1 MYLVIG
7 EKPSVAQT
15 LAKVLGAGRKEDGYL
30 AGEGCLVSWCF
41 GHLAEYA
48 SPETYDERYGKWD
61 FNDLPIIPEKWELT
75 VAKDKKGQL
84 AVLKKLL
91 NRKDLSYVVNACD
104 AGREGELIFKHVY
117 DLSGSILPVKRLWIS
132 SMEDSAIR
140 EGFADLKDGSVYGN
154 ICEASVCRAKADW
167 LVGMNAT
174 RGYTTKYFKK
184 LAVGRVQ
191 TPTLAMLVERE
202 QRIRDFRKE
211 KYYAVHISR
220 DGIDAVTGRIDSR
233 EDAGK
238 IVEACQ
244 GMQAQVISAA
254 KEEKSTAPPKLY
266 DLTTLQRDAN
276 CIFGFTAKET
286 LEYLQSLYEKK
297 LATYPRTDS
306 QFLSDDMGQTAGKV
320 IEAVLHSGLF
330 GETIL
335 SGKEIPAADIG
346 RVLDSKKVS
355 DHHAIIPTEGIGKA
369 DLSVLPEEERK
380 ILLLISDRLLC
391 ATGEKHLYE
400 TVKAEFSCS
409 GNRFT
414 TTGKTVTHNGWKDFE
429 DMLKHACKTEAG
441 TDNGNMAD
449 GSMAGENRVSGDA
462 QREGKLPELTE
473 GQLFEHVQADISEHV
488 TSAPKH
494 YTEDQLL
501 LSMETAGKGE
511 FEGETEKKG
520 LGTPATRAG
529 IIEKL
534 VSSGYAERKGRQIL
548 PTTEGTKLIAVMPE
562 YLKSATMTAEWENG
576 LLRMERGE
584 LSGADFMQGITGLV
598 EKILE
603 GCRNIPESELY
614 RFHQKKSIGK
624 CPLCGAEVYEGK
636 KNFYCGNR
644 DCQFS
649 LWKENRYLSSMRKTV
664 DQKTAKELLKN
675 GRSRAKD
682 LYSAKKDQTF
692 EADILMEIEDGR
704 VNFSLEFP
712 PKKEE
717 KKQKGKKNKN

>member
-1 MYLVIG
+1 MYLVVG
-7 EKPSVAQT
+7 EKPSVAQA
-15 LAKVLGAGRKEDGYL
+15 LAKVLKAEKKEDGYL
-30 AGEGCLVSWCF
+30 VGEGCLVSWCF

-48 SPETYDERYGKWD
+48 SPETYDERYAKWD

-84 AVLKKLL
+84 AILKKLL
-91 NRKDLSYVVNACD
+91 RRKDIEYVVNACD

-117 DLSGSILPVKRLWIS
+117 DLSGSTLPIKRLWIS

-202 QRIRDFRKE
+202 QRIRDFQKE
-211 KYYAVHISR
+211 KYFAVHISC
-220 DGIDAVTGRIDSR
+220 GGVDAVTGRIDSR
-233 EDAGK
+233 EEAGK
-238 IVEACQ
+238 IIEACR
-244 GMQAQVISAA
+244 GMQAQAVSVV
-254 KEEKSTAPPKLY
+254 KEEKSVAPPKLY

-276 CIFGFTAKET
+276 RIFGFTAKET

-335 SGKEIPAADIG
+335 SGRKIPGPDIG

-355 DHHAIIPTEGIGKA
+355 DHHAVIPTVGIGKA
-369 DLSVLPEEERK
+369 DLLALPMEERK
-380 ILLLISDRLLC
+380 ILLLTANRLLC

-400 TVKAEFSCS
+400 TVKAELSCS
-409 GNRFT
+409 GNIFT
-414 TTGKTVTHNGWKDFE
+414 ATGKTVTHNGWKDFE

-441 TDNGNMAD
+441 TDNGNMAE
-449 GSMAGENRVSGDA
+449 GSMEEDVSSGDA
-462 QREGKLPELTE
+462 RKEGKLPELTE
-473 GQLFEHVQADISEHV
+473 GQVFENVQADISEHV

-534 VSSGYAERKGRQIL
+534 VSSGYAERKGRQLL
-548 PTTEGTKLIAVMPE
+548 PTVEGTELIAVMPE
-562 YLKSATMTAEWENG
+562 YLKSAVMTAEWEND

-584 LSGADFMQGITGLV
+584 LSSTDFMQGITGLV

-624 CPLCGAEVYEGK
+624 CPVCGAEVYEGK

-644 DCQFS
+644 ECQFS
-649 LWKENRYLSSMRKTV
+649 LWKENRYLSSMRKMV
-664 DQKTAKELLKN
+664 DQKMARELLKC

-692 EADILMEIEDGR
+692 EADILMRIEDGR

-717 KKQKGKKNKN
+717 KKQKGK

>member
-1 MYLVIG
+1 MFLVIA
-7 EKPSVAQT
+7 EKPSVAQA
-15 LAKVLGAGRKEDGYL
+15 LAKVLKAEKKEDGYL
-30 AGEGCLVSWCF
+30 AGEECLVSWCF

-48 SPETYDERYGKWD
+48 SPEAYDERYGKWD

-91 NRKDLSYVVNACD
+91 DRKDLSYVVNACD

-117 DLSGSILPVKRLWIS
+117 DLSGSTLPVKRLWIS

-174 RGYTTKYFKK
+174 RAYTTRYFKK

-211 KYYAVHISR
+211 KYYAVHIFC
-220 DGIDAVTGRIDSR
+220 GVVDAVTGRIDSW
-233 EDAGK
+233 EEAEK
-238 IVEACQ
+238 AAEACR
-244 GMQAQVISAA
+244 GGQAQVISVV
-254 KEEKSTAPPKLY
+254 KEEKSIAQPKLY

-276 CIFGFTAKET
+276 RILGFTAKET

-306 QFLSDDMGQTAGKV
+306 QYLSDDMGQTAGKV
-320 IEAVLHSGLF
+320 IEAVFHAGLF
-330 GETIL
+330 GEAVL
-335 SGKEIPAADIG
+335 SGREIPDPDIG

-355 DHHAIIPTEGIGKA
+355 DHHAIIPTAGIGKA
-369 DLSVLPEEERK
+369 DLSALPEEERK
-380 ILLLISDRLLC
+380 ILLLVSCRLLC

-400 TVKAEFSCS
+400 TVKAELSCN
-409 GNRFT
+409 GNSFT
-414 TTGKTVTHNGWKDFE
+414 ASGKTVTHNGWKDFE
-429 DMLKHACKTEAG
+429 DMLRHACKAE
-441 TDNGNMAD
+441 TDK
-449 GSMAGENRVSGDA
+449 STGEENVPPGDA
-462 QREGKLPELTE
+462 LGEGKLPELTE
-473 GQLFEHVQADISEHV
+473 GQVFENVQTDISGHV

-534 VSSGYAERKGRQIL
+534 VSSGYAERKGRQL
-548 PTTEGTKLIAVMPE
+548 FPTAEGTDLIAVMPE
-562 YLKSATMTAEWENG
+562 YLTSAAMTAEWENG

-584 LSGADFMQGITGLV
+584 LSGADFMRGITGLV

-603 GCRNIPESELY
+603 GCRGIPESERY
-614 RFHQKKSIGK
+614 RFHQKESIGK
-624 CPLCGAEVYEGK
+624 CPVCGAEVYEGK
-636 KNFYCGNR
+636 KNFYCG
-644 DCQFS
+644 DKECQFS
-649 LWKENRYLSSMRKTV
+649 LWKENRYLAGMKKTV
-664 DQKTAKELLKN
+664 DQKMARELLIT
-675 GRSRAKD
+675 GRSHAKD
-682 LYSAKKDQTF
+682 LYSAKKGGTF
-692 EADILMEIEDGR
+692 EADIVMKTEDGR

-717 KKQKGKKNKN
+717 KKQKGKKKRN

>member
-1 MYLVIG
+1 MFLVIG
-7 EKPSVAQT
+7 EKPSVSQA
-15 LAKVLGAGRKEDGYL
+15 LAKVLKAEKKEDGYL
-30 AGEGCLVSWCF
+30 VGEDCLVSWCF

-91 NRKDLSYVVNACD
+91 CRKDLSYVVNACD

-117 DLSGSILPVKRLWIS
+117 DLSGSTLPVKRLWIS

-174 RGYTTKYFKK
+174 RGYTTKYLKK

-191 TPTLAMLVERE
+191 TPTLAMIVERE
-202 QRIRDFRKE
+202 ERIRDFKKE
-211 KYYAVHISR
+211 KYFAVHISG
-220 DGIDAVTGRIDSR
+220 DEIDALTGRIDNR
-233 EDAGK
+233 KDAEKMLEECRG
-238 IVEACQ
+238 
-244 GMQAQVISAA
+244 GQAQVVSVA
-254 KEEKSTAPPKLY
+254 KEEKAVSPPKLY

-276 CIFGFTAKET
+276 RIFGFTAKET

-297 LATYPRTDS
+297 KATYPRTDS

-320 IEAVLHSGLF
+320 IKAVLHSGLF
-330 GETIL
+330 GENTL
-335 SGKEIPAADIG
+335 SGQDIPSPDIG

-355 DHHAIIPTEGIGKA
+355 DHHAIIPTVGIGEA
-369 DLSVLPEEERK
+369 DLPALPEEERK
-380 ILLLISDRLLC
+380 ILSLIADRLLC

-400 TVKAEFSCS
+400 TVKAELSCN
-409 GNRFT
+409 GNIFT
-414 TTGKTVTHNGWKDFE
+414 VTGKTVTHNGWKDFE
-429 DMLKHACKTEAG
+429 DMLKRSFRIME
-441 TDNGNMAD
+441 D
-449 GSMAGENRVSGDA
+449 MAGQEAAGDMESA
-462 QREGKLPELTE
+462 ESREDHELPELSK
-473 GQLFEHVQADISEHV
+473 GQIFDNIQADISEHF

-494 YTEDQLL
+494 FTEDQLL
-501 LSMETAGKGE
+501 LSMETAGTGE
-511 FEGETEKKG
+511 FENETEKKG

-534 VSSGYAERKGRQIL
+534 VSSGYVVRKGRQLL
-548 PTTEGTKLIAVMPE
+548 PTPEGMELAAVMPE
-562 YLKSATMTAEWENG
+562 YLKSAAMTAEWEND
-576 LLRMERGE
+576 LLRMEKGE
-584 LSGADFMQGITGLV
+584 LDSRDFMQGITELV

-614 RFHQKKSIGK
+614 RFHQKESVGN
-624 CPLCGAEVYEGK
+624 CPLCGEEVYEGK

-644 DCQFS
+644 DCKFS
-649 LWKENRYLSSMRKTV
+649 LWKENRYLSSMKKKI
-664 DQKTAKELLKN
+664 DKKMAKELLKT

-682 LYSAKKDQTF
+682 LYSEKKGQNF
-692 EADILMEIEDGR
+692 EADIVMKIEDGR
-704 VNFSLEFP
+704 TSFSLEFP
-712 PKKEE
+712 KREE
-717 KKQKGKKNKN
+717 KKQKGKKGK

>member
-1 MYLVIG
+1 MFLVIG
-7 EKPSVAQT
+7 EKPSVAQA
-15 LAKVLGAGRKEDGYL
+15 LAKILKAEKKEDGYL

-91 NRKDLSYVVNACD
+91 CRKDLEYVVNACD

-117 DLSGSILPVKRLWIS
+117 DLSGSTLPVKRLWIS

-140 EGFADLKDGSVYGN
+140 EGFVSLKDGREYQN

-191 TPTLAMLVERE
+191 TPTLAMIVERE
-202 QRIRDFRKE
+202 ERIRDFKKE
-211 KYYAVHISR
+211 KYFAVHIFCE
-220 DGIDAVTGRIDSR
+220 GMDAATGRVDNR
-233 EDAGK
+233 KDAEK
-238 IVEACQ
+238 ILKECR
-244 GMQAQVISAA
+244 GGQAQVMSVA
-254 KEEKSTAPPKLY
+254 KGEKTVSPPRLY

-276 CIFGFTAKET
+276 RIFGFTAKET

-320 IEAVLHSGLF
+320 IEAILHSGLF
-330 GETIL
+330 GENIL
-335 SGKEIPAADIG
+335 SGQEIPCPDIG

-355 DHHAIIPTEGIGKA
+355 DHHAIIPTVGIGETDFSA
-369 DLSVLPEEERK
+369 LPEEERK
-380 ILLLISDRLLC
+380 VLSLIASRLLC

-400 TVKAEFSCS
+400 TVKAEIFCGRHTFSA
-409 GNRFT
+409 F
-414 TTGKTVTHNGWKDFE
+414 GKNVTHNGWKDFE
-429 DMLKHACKTEAG
+429 DMLKRAFRITEDMTEQEAAG
-441 TDNGNMAD
+441 DMEPA
-449 GSMAGENRVSGDA
+449 ENRKGN
-462 QREGKLPELTE
+462 KLPELSK
-473 GQLFEHVQADISEHV
+473 GQIFENVQADISEHF

-494 YTEDQLL
+494 FTEDQLL
-501 LSMETAGKGE
+501 FSMETAGKGE
-511 FEGETEKKG
+511 FENETEKKG

-534 VSSGYAERKGRQIL
+534 VSSGYVARKGRQLL
-548 PTTEGTKLIAVMPE
+548 PTPEGMELAAVMPE
-562 YLKSATMTAEWENG
+562 YLKSAAMTAEWEND
-576 LLRMERGE
+576 LLRMEKGE
-584 LSGADFMQGITGLV
+584 LDSKDFMQGITELV

-603 GCRNIPESELY
+603 GCRNIPESERY
-614 RFHQKKSIGK
+614 RFHRKESVGS
-624 CPLCGAEVYEGK
+624 CPLCGEEVYEGK

-644 DCQFS
+644 DCKFS
-649 LWKENRYLSSMRKTV
+649 LWKENRYLSGMKKKI
-664 DQKTAKELLKN
+664 DKKMAKELLKT
-675 GRSRAKD
+675 GRSHAKD
-682 LYSAKKDQTF
+682 LYSEKKGRTF
-692 EADILMEIEDGR
+692 EADILMKIEDGR

-712 PKKEE
+712 KREE
-717 KKQKGKKNKN
+717 GKQKGKKGK

>member
-1 MYLVIG
+1 MFLVIG
-7 EKPSVAQT
+7 EKPSVAQA
-15 LAKVLGAGRKEDGYL
+15 LAKVLKAEKKEDGYL
-30 AGEGCLVSWCF
+30 VGEGCLVSWCF

-48 SPETYDERYGKWD
+48 SPETYDERYAKWD
-61 FNDLPIIPEKWELT
+61 FSDLPIIPEKWELT

-91 NRKDLSYVVNACD
+91 YRKGLSYVVNACD

-117 DLSGSILPVKRLWIS
+117 DLSGSTLPVKRLWIS

-174 RGYTTKYFKK
+174 RGYTTKYLKK

-191 TPTLAMLVERE
+191 TPTLAMIVERE
-202 QRIRDFRKE
+202 GRIRDFKKE
-211 KYYAVHISR
+211 KYFAVHISC
-220 DGIDAVTGRIDSR
+220 GGTDAATGRIDNR
-233 EDAGK
+233 KDAEK
-238 IVEACQ
+238 MVEECR
-244 GMQAQVISAA
+244 GGQAQVVSVA
-254 KEEKSTAPPKLY
+254 KEEKSAAPPKLY

-276 CIFGFTAKET
+276 RIFGFTAKET
-286 LEYLQSLYEKK
+286 LEYLQALYEKK

-306 QFLSDDMGQTAGKV
+306 QFLSDEMGQTAGKV

-335 SGKEIPAADIG
+335 SGQEIPAPDIG

-355 DHHAIIPTEGIGKA
+355 DHHAVIPTVGIGEA
-369 DLSVLPEEERK
+369 DLMALPEKERK
-380 ILLLISDRLLC
+380 ILSLVADRLLC

-400 TVKAEFSCS
+400 TVKAELSCK
-409 GNRFT
+409 GNIFT
-414 TTGKTVTHNGWKDFE
+414 VTGKTVTHNGWKDFE
-429 DMLKHACKTEAG
+429 DMLKRSFKIAEDMAEQEAAGDTEPA
-441 TDNGNMAD
+441 
-449 GSMAGENRVSGDA
+449 ENRKDS
-462 QREGKLPELTE
+462 KLPELTE
-473 GQLFEHVQADISEHV
+473 GQIFENVQADISEHF
-488 TSAPKH
+488 TSALKH
-494 YTEDQLL
+494 FTEDQLL

-511 FEGETEKKG
+511 FENDTEKKG

-534 VSSGYAERKGRQIL
+534 VSSGYVVRKGRQLL
-548 PTTEGTKLIAVMPE
+548 PTPEGMELAAVMPE
-562 YLKSATMTAEWENG
+562 YLKSAAMTAEWEND
-576 LLRMERGE
+576 LLRIEKGE
-584 LSGADFMQGITGLV
+584 LDSRDFMQEIIGLV

-614 RFHQKKSIGK
+614 RFHRKESVGS
-624 CPLCGAEVYEGK
+624 CPLCGEEVYEGK

-644 DCQFS
+644 DCRFS
-649 LWKENRYLSSMRKTV
+649 LWKENRYLSGMKKKI
-664 DQKTAKELLKN
+664 DKKMAKELLKT
-675 GRSRAKD
+675 GRSHAKD
-682 LYSAKKDQTF
+682 LYSEKKGQNF
-692 EADILMEIEDGR
+692 EADILMKIEDGR

-712 PKKEE
+712 KREE
-717 KKQKGKKNKN
+717 KKQKGKKGK